1 MERERKPGRIFNFN
15 AQTAPH
21 PQRRSVTYSRGDI
34 EINDDCSLNA
44 LKFSQITP
52 KIYVG
57 SYPKSLADI

>member
-1 MERERKPGRIFNFN
+1 MERERTPGRIFHFSS
-15 AQTAPH
+15 QTAPH
-21 PQRRSVTYSRGDI
+21 PLRRGVSYSRGDI
-34 EINDDCSLNA
+34 SINDDCSLNA